1 MGWRVWGVVIENISE
16 LVERFKAGDEKAFNE
31 LVRLFEK
38 RIYAHAYQMLGNHT
52 EADEVLQETFVRLVK
67 NIARLKTD
75 ANFPSFVFKIATNYC
90 IDIIRKRQRKYVVLD
105 DEEAEDSG
113 RYQLEL
119 SRSIPTP
126 EDEQENKQL
135 LELINAAIAEL
146 PPKQRATIVLH
157 DVDGYSKEEIAQ
169 MMDCPQATVRSN
181 LHIAR
186 SKVKQKLKEI
196 LDGPLDADAR
206 NREDER

>member
-75 ANFPSFVFKIATNYC
+75 ANFPSFIFKIATNYC

-135 LELINAAIAEL
+135 LELINTAIAEL

-196 LDGPLDADAR
+196 LDRPLDPDGR
-206 NREDER
+206 NREER

>member
-1 MGWRVWGVVIENISE
+1 MIENISE
-16 LVERFKAGDEKAFNE
+16 LVERFKAGDEVAFNE
-31 LVRLFEK
+31 LLRIFEK

-52 EADEVLQETFVRLVK
+52 EADEVLQETFVRVVK
-67 NIARLKTD
+67 NISRLKVE
-75 ANFPSFVFKIATNYC
+75 ANFTSFVFKIATNYC
-90 IDIIRKRQRKYVVLD
+90 IDIIRKRQRKYVVLED
-105 DEEAEDSG
+105 DEFEDSG

-119 SRSIPTP
+119 SRSIQTP

-135 LELINAAIAEL
+135 LGLINAAIAEL
-146 PPKQRATIVLH
+146 PPKQRATIILH

-186 SKVKQKLKEI
+186 AKVKQRLKAKLDISDEKKK
-196 LDGPLDADAR
+196 
-206 NREDER
+206 REDTR

>member
-1 MGWRVWGVVIENISE
+1 MIENISE
-16 LVERFKAGDEKAFNE
+16 LVERFKAGDEVAFNE
-31 LVRLFEK
+31 LLRIFEK

-52 EADEVLQETFVRLVK
+52 EADEVLQETFVRVVK
-67 NIARLKTD
+67 NISRLKVE
-75 ANFPSFVFKIATNYC
+75 ANFTSFVFKIATNYC
-90 IDIIRKRQRKYVVLD
+90 IDIIRKRQRKYVVLED
-105 DEEAEDSG
+105 DEFEDSG

-119 SRSIPTP
+119 SRSIQTP

-146 PPKQRATIVLH
+146 PPKQRATIILH

-186 SKVKQKLKEI
+186 AKVKQRLKAKLDISDEKKK
-196 LDGPLDADAR
+196 
-206 NREDER
+206 REDTR

>member
-1 MGWRVWGVVIENISE
+1 VWGVVIENISE

-75 ANFPSFVFKIATNYC
+75 ANFPSFIFKIATNYC

-119 SRSIPTP
+119 SRSIPPSCPPNNGLRSCSTMSTATP
-126 EDEQENKQL
+126 
-135 LELINAAIAEL
+135 
-146 PPKQRATIVLH
+146 RR
-157 DVDGYSKEEIAQ
+157 
-169 MMDCPQATVRSN
+169 RS
-181 LHIAR
+181 R
-186 SKVKQKLKEI
+186 
-196 LDGPLDADAR
+196 R
-206 NREDER
+206 